1 MNERN
6 DLKIA
11 RQRAKSLHISVSEAA
26 RRAGV
31 DKSNIYQN
39 KRTTVEELN
48 PKEYKLYE
56 TVMMMCDEKEEK
68 IKKDRERFSKEIVD
82 EMVTV

>member
-1 MNERN
+1 MEQRN
-6 DLKIA
+6 DLKMA
-11 RQRAKSLHISVSEAA
+11 RQRAKKLHVPISEAA

-39 KRTTVEELN
+39 KRITVEKLN

-68 IKKDRERFSKEIVD
+68 IKNDKRRLSEQEDS
-82 EMVTV
+82 MTTV